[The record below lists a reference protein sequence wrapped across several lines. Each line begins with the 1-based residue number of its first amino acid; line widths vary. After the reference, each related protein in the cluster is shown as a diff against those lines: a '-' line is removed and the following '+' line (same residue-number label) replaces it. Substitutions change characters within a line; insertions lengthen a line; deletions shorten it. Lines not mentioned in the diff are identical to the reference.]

1 MHAGLGVRAT
11 RRGQVTAHGFAFW
24 HCAFGLCGVARAT
37 CAALGDLGA
46 CGCITVSV
54 AGSDGAARLRPWLDP
69 RRSATRAGPWAARGC
84 WPTGV
89 LVGRPPRPLLGPR
102 RRGSSSGWVV
112 GGRARTGTHGVCA
125 GLAGYL
131 LVASPWRRCSEHA
144 CHSMEKIG
152 LCGARPACDA
162 KAGRNRSSY
171 SHRAAVAVRSV
182 NVARRTISSTSA
194 TTTTTTA
201 RFTTLPTCCP
211 TSTVG
216 GGVVTEDGGGGG
228 CGVHQGEMGYHR

>member
-1 MHAGLGVRAT
+1 MRLAPRLATLARAGALRCRLLGLTVRPACALGWT
-11 RRGQVTAHGFAFW
+11 RGVLRRGPGP
-24 HCAFGLCGVARAT
+24 GLR
-37 CAALGDLGA
+37 GA
-46 CGCITVSV
+46 VGPPACWLVV
-54 AGSDGAARLRPWLDP
+54 RLAPC
-69 RRSATRAGPWAARGC
+69 SARGDA
-84 WPTGV
+84 
-89 LVGRPPRPLLGPR
+89 GRPPG
-102 RRGSSSGWVV
+102 GWWAAAPGQV
-112 GGRARTGTHGVCA
+112 RTEFCA